1 VANTTTAYAQT
12 ASGLHQLPRELHQLP
27 RERNVAMAD
36 TQFKLFEDVDES
48 IRVIKIML
56 KAVDDNFRR
65 RALRENAVHDD

>member
-12 ASGLHQLPRELHQLP
+12 ASGLHQMP

-36 TQFKLFEDVDES
+36 TQFKLFEDVDVS

-65 RALRENAVHDD
+65 RVLRENAVHDD